1 MEEIDLKELISMF
14 LEKKFLIV
22 LVVIVFA
29 MLGAIYTL
37 KFVVPEYQS
46 TTSLVLVQ
54 VAGENTKSEGTITT
68 TDIAINTKLVAN
80 YKDIA
85 KSRTVAK
92 KVAENLNLDIGIE
105 AIQNSI
111 SVSSTSD
118 TEVIRI
124 TITHTDPVLA
134 CKIANE
140 TASVLTERVKE
151 IYKTS
156 NLYVVDV
163 AEVDTT
169 PCNIHLFKNIMIFG
183 FVGGII
189 VIVYIILINMLD
201 TTVKTDTD
209 IERALQLPVLASI
222 MQTDENGKKK
232 HKASS
237 VKRRKKTDIKTD
249 VKIPYSYD
257 DLIKRE
263 TANGNPQ
270 KRTIRRKD
278 GKK

>member
-14 LEKKFLIV
+14 LEKKFLII

-37 KFVVPEYQS
+37 KFVIPEYQS

-54 VAGENTKSEGTITT
+54 VAGENTKNEGTITT

-92 KVAENLNLDIGIE
+92 KVAENLNMNIGIE
-105 AIQNSI
+105 TIQNSI

-124 TITHTDPVLA
+124 TVTHTDPQLA

-140 TASVLTERVKE
+140 TANVLTERVKE

-163 AEVDTT
+163 AEVNTT
-169 PCNIHLFKNIMIFG
+169 PCNIHLFKNIAIFG

-189 VIVYIILINMLD
+189 VVVYIILINMLD

-232 HKASS
+232 HKSSS
-237 VKRRKKTDIKTD
+237 VKRRGKVRTEIRND
-249 VKIPYSYD
+249 VKIPYSYE
-257 DLIKRE
+257 DLIKKE
-263 TANGNPQ
+263 TATGNTP

-278 GKK
+278 